1 MAEFK
6 LGRIRFVWKGAWAT
20 GTVYYKDDII
30 RQGGRTYFCNVGHTS
45 SALFSTDDTA
55 KWQLFTD
62 GSAWNGSWTTNYLY
76 KQNDIVK
83 YGGQLYICNT
93 SHTSSADGSVSDGVA
108 GILETDQ
115 AKWDIFA
122 EGFDWKS
129 NWTINTVYK
138 INDIVKYGGNL
149 YIANTAHTSATTVAS
164 DTDGLEKDQAKWDIF
179 SKGMDWKTNW
189 SVATRYKR
197 QDTVKYGGKL
207 YICNEGH
214 LSNAA
219 AGEGLESDQSKWD
232 IIHDG
237 IEYKSVHAINTRY
250 KLNDVVK
257 YGGGL
262 WINTHEHTSSATSL
276 TDDVES
282 AGHIVTI
289 DTISAADSDRSAGT
303 YRDITG
309 TSDGPGTGHRFNVVI
324 DGSGA
329 ATLTVV
335 KGGKGHVV
343 GNTITISPAS
353 FGGLGTSF
361 TFNVA
366 TIETS
371 TQWQQFVPGL
381 EFEDSWATATAY
393 QIGDFVTYGGYS
405 YIAKTNNNGIV
416 PFGNAATWDLFTT
429 GFSLKGNYNNATA
442 YKVGDVVRV
451 GGYTYITIQDSTGNR
466 PPNVTYWDRLNE
478 GMSWKDA
485 WANAA
490 YYDLGDTVR
499 GINNTNSYIC
509 IQAHTSDQ
517 VSVQNRPDQ
526 DVAGDYWNL
535 ISGGVESGNLTT
547 AGDLVYYGGSGP
559 TRLPIGK
566 DGQVLKV
573 NTAGNAPEWAYFGQ
587 LDQVY
592 YVGRS
597 GVDGFAPAYGVT
609 IDKPFFSTRWAADQ
623 IRKGPRNPD
632 ATYLVERNK
641 QFIQEQAMEFITHS
655 IANNTAPF
663 TSAYTYSAVKCRRD
677 IGIILDAL
685 LWDLRHGG
693 NVRMREVAVSYI
705 SPAGANYVAGQQA
718 ETNAVV
724 NYAMSLL
731 PNIITNLAP
740 AVNYATLNSVAA
752 PVAQVTDATKTAEPN
767 IATVANALTLLVTGT
782 ITAGN
787 ITTLAKKVKPNV
799 TLFVKTG
806 QYTEILP
813 IIVPADT
820 AVVGDELRSTE
831 ISASTAGPTNVADA
845 ELTIAAINRIK
856 AVLSDAILNNAITRT
871 PAGGH
876 LTMDTFSA
884 ADASRTAGTYNGV
897 TGSSAGSG
905 TVGTFDIIVGSGG
918 DVSSVIVVTSG
929 SGHAVNDTITL
940 NDSVLGG
947 GGAANFTMD
956 VASIALGNIATQNVA
971 VPAGT
976 AAAVTTAELL
986 FADIHDYINKKV
998 NGVGTLPT
1006 ITGQVGRRVDA
1017 AYTDTRGKI
1026 YANLEFLVDEGFEF
1040 IQATLTKDFQES
1052 IASAVNQSK
1061 CKRDLR
1067 EYVKAVLW
1075 DLENYGNYYST
1086 LMGRWFSNAVNGSLT
1101 EDMFYLEN
1109 GTGLRNCT
1117 IKGLAGTLG
1126 AANAY
1131 GTKRPTAGAFCSL
1144 NPSWGPD
1151 DEDAWIITRS
1161 PYVQNV
1167 TTFGSRCVGLKV
1179 DGDIHNG
1186 GNDSIVAN
1194 DFTQVLD
1201 EGIGAWVTNLGRA
1214 ELVSV
1219 FSYYGH
1225 IGYLAEQGGKIR
1237 ATNGNSSYG
1246 DFGTV
1251 AEGVDLTET
1260 AIKATVDNRSF
1271 DAVIGAVVTNNA
1283 GIIHNEYLHAG
1294 REYVVANTTIG
1305 YTGDGYGIT
1314 GLAPTIVS
1322 GGVMEIRLT
1331 GTASTFGGADYKTA
1345 TNVPQTGN
1353 TTSITISNTDASL
1366 SAAYTGLALFIV
1378 GGKGAGQ
1385 YGYIDSYNAGTKIA
1399 SIKKYSDDS
1408 AGWDTTVSGQVV
1420 EAELDN
1426 TSTYS
1431 IEPRVVI
1438 GAPQNDGSTAIAQ
1451 AIARAK
1457 VADGKISEIR
1467 IIHPGASYTT
1477 PPTVTF
1483 IDPNNTLDAPLEV
1496 FLGDGVLGQPVFASR
1511 GTGWTT
1517 ATAAV
1522 VDAGYEKD
1530 ITGLTFTANPFA
1542 YILYNANKEFIKDE
1556 VIAYV
1561 ENQIA
1566 NAAVGS
1572 SLWDAFTYDKATWES
1587 NVDDYVDALAHDA
1600 KFGGTKE
1607 TIKHARTYWIGGNSS
1622 MPGRQGQALAA
1633 YEFLR
1638 TLITTKILAN
1648 SAYTTL
1654 QSPVVTTQ
1662 TTNGNNGE
1670 ATAITLAGE
1679 HIDII
1684 NEGLIN
1690 GLTSLPTNGGAGI
1703 LNITVATHGLLAGDK
1718 VNISAVGGTSQVN
1731 GNSYYVKVV
1740 DGNTLQL
1747 YLDYLLL
1754 FPAVLTNG
1762 SPYVANGTIGFG
1774 AGYRDAKQDGKY
1786 MQVEGMESIPQA
1798 GANVEFA
1805 SIPGTFFKLVSVT
1818 QLTGSSPYSALLQIS
1833 PNMALDDSP
1842 VHGDNIEMRI
1852 RYSQCRLTGHD
1863 YLDIGTG
1870 GFTTTNYPGT
1880 PTTAADPLDEAVEG
1894 GGGRVFFTSTDQDGN
1909 FRVGDLFSVEQA
1921 TGIATL
1927 NADAFSISGL
1937 QELQLGAVALGGAGA
1952 TINEFSTDG
1961 TFTAN
1966 SDNIVP
1972 TQKAIKTYIT
1982 SQIGGG
1988 ASELNVNSVTAGVIN
2003 IQGNTITTT
2012 TGVLINTTAQMH
2024 FTGGVSGGPVAM
2036 QQFILS

>member
-6 LGRIRFVWKGAWAT
+6 LGRIRFVWKGAWTT
-20 GTVYYKDDII
+20 GTVYYKDDIV
-30 RQGGRTYFCNVGHTS
+30 RQGGRTYFCNVGHTA
-45 SALFSTDDTA
+45 SADFATDESA

-62 GSAWNGSWTTNYLY
+62 GVSWNGAWTSNYYY
-76 KQNDIVK
+76 KQNDLIK
-83 YGGQLYICNT
+83 YGGYLYVCNT
-93 SHTSSADGSVSDGVA
+93 AHTSEVDGETA
-108 GILETDQ
+108 GKLETDQ
-115 AKWDIFA
+115 AKWDLFA
-122 EGFDWKS
+122 ESFDWKS
-129 NWTINTVYK
+129 DWTITTTYK
-138 INDIVKYGGNL
+138 VNDIVKYGGNL
-149 YIANTAHTSATTVAS
+149 YLCNTAHTGSSSQGS
-164 DTDGLEKDQAKWDIF
+164 DIDGLEADLSKWDIF
-179 SKGMDWKTNW
+179 SKGMDWKSAW
-189 SVATRYKR
+189 AISTRYR
-197 QDTVKYGGKL
+197 TGDTVKYGGRM

-219 AGEGLESDQSKWD
+219 TGEGLESDQTKWD
-232 IIHDG
+232 VVHNG
-237 IEYKSVHAINTRY
+237 IEYKTVHAINTRY
-250 KLNDVVK
+250 KINDVVK
-257 YGGGL
+257 FGGGL

-276 TDDVES
+276 TDDVTS

-289 DTISAADSDRSAGT
+289 DTVSAADTDRTAGT
-303 YRDITG
+303 YNDITG
-309 TSDGPGTGHRFNVVI
+309 TSDGPGTGHRFNVTI
-324 DGSGA
+324 DNLGA
-329 ATLTVV
+329 ATVSVV
-335 KGGKGHVV
+335 KGGQGHVI
-343 GNTITISPAS
+343 GNTISISPTD
-353 FGGLGTSF
+353 FGGTGTTL
-361 TFNVA
+361 TFNVL

-371 TQWQQFVPGL
+371 TQWQQFIPGL
-381 EFEDSWATATAY
+381 EFEDSWSGSTAY
-393 QIGDFVTYGGYS
+393 QVGDFVTYGGYS
-405 YIAKTNNNGIV
+405 YIATQNNTNVV

-429 GFSLKGNYNNATA
+429 GFSLKGDYNNATA

-451 GGYTYITIQDSTGNR
+451 GGYTYISIQDTTGNR

-485 WANAA
+485 WANAT
-490 YYDLGDTVR
+490 YYDLGDVVR
-499 GINNTNSYIC
+499 GINNVNSYIC
-509 IQAHTSDQ
+509 VQAHTSDQ
-517 VSVQNRPDQ
+517 VSNQDRPDQ
-526 DVAGDYWNL
+526 DVAGAYWKL
-535 ISGGVESGNLTT
+535 MSGGVESGNLTT

-573 NTAGNAPEWAYFGQ
+573 NEAGNAPEWAYFGQ

-592 YVGRS
+592 YVGKS

-609 IDKPFFSTRWAADQ
+609 IDKPFFSTRWACEQ
-623 IRKGPRNPD
+623 IRKGPRNPE
-632 ATYLVERNK
+632 ATNLIEMNK
-641 QFIQEQAMEFITHS
+641 QFIQEQTMEFITHS

-663 TSAYTYSAVKCRRD
+663 TSSFTYDAVKCRRD

-693 NVRMREVAVSYI
+693 NVRMRECALSYI

-718 ETNAVV
+718 ETNAAI

-731 PNIITNLAP
+731 PNIITNLPP
-740 AVNYATLNSVAA
+740 AANYATLNSVAT
-752 PVAQVTDATKTAEPN
+752 PVVQFTDSTKTAEPN
-767 IATVANALTLLVTGT
+767 IATTANALTLLITDT

-787 ITTLAKKVKPNV
+787 TTNLQKKIKPNV
-799 TLFVKTG
+799 TVFVKTG
-806 QYTEILP
+806 QYNEILP
-813 IIVPADT
+813 IIVPADV

-831 ISASTAGPTNVADA
+831 ISAATAGPTDVNDA
-845 ELTIAAINRIK
+845 NLSKTAILRMK
-856 AVLSDAILNNAITRT
+856 AILSDVVLNNSVTKTA
-871 PAGGH
+871 AGGH
-876 LTMDTFSA
+876 LTMDTFGA
-884 ADASRTAGTYNGV
+884 ADASRATGTYAGV
-897 TGSSAGSG
+897 TGSSSAAG
-905 TVGTFDIIVGSGG
+905 TVGTFDITVDANGA
-918 DVSSVIVVTSG
+918 VTSVLVVTAG
-929 SGHAVNDTITL
+929 SGHAINDTITIA
-940 NDSVLGG
+940 DSVLGSG
-947 GGAANFTMD
+947 GGAAFTMD
-956 VASIALGNIATQNVA
+956 VATISTGNTRTQDVRL
-971 VPAGT
+971 PAGNAT
-976 AAAVTTAELL
+976 AVTTAELL
-986 FADIHDYINKKV
+986 FQDIHDYIDYEV
-998 NGVGTLPT
+998 NGAGTKPT
-1006 ITGQVGRRVDA
+1006 VTGQVGRRTDA
-1017 AYTDTRGKI
+1017 AYTDTRGRI
-1026 YANLEFLVDEGFEF
+1026 LANLEFLVDEAYEY
-1040 IQATLTKDFQES
+1040 IQANNTKAFQE
-1052 IASAVNQSK
+1052 ASPDAAQQAS
-1061 CKRDLR
+1061 CKRDAR

-1075 DLENYGNYYST
+1075 DLENFGNYYST
-1086 LMGRWFSNAVNGSLT
+1086 LTGRWFSNAVSGSLL

-1117 IKGLAGTLG
+1117 VKGLAGALG
-1126 AANAY
+1126 APNVY

-1167 TTFGSRCVGLKV
+1167 TTFGTRCIGLKV

-1225 IGYLAEQGGKIR
+1225 IGYLAEAGGKIR

-1271 DAVIGAVVTNNA
+1271 DAVIGAVVTNNT
-1283 GIIHNEYLHAG
+1283 GIIHHEYIHAG
-1294 REYVVANTTIG
+1294 REYVPANTTLS
-1305 YTGDGYGIT
+1305 YSGDGFGIT
-1314 GLAPTIVS
+1314 GLTPTVVT
-1322 GGVMEIRLT
+1322 GGVMQIRLT
-1331 GTASTFGGADYKTA
+1331 GTTETFGGKDYKTA
-1345 TNVPQTGN
+1345 TNTPQTGN

-1366 SAAYTGLALFIV
+1366 SAAYLGMAIFLV

-1385 YGYIDSYNAGTKIA
+1385 YGYIDTYNAGTKIA
-1399 SIKKYSDDS
+1399 TIKKYSDNS
-1408 AGWDTTVSGQVV
+1408 AGWDVTVSGQAV

-1426 TSTYS
+1426 TTQYS
-1431 IEPRVVI
+1431 IEPRVTI
-1438 GAPQNDGSTAIAQ
+1438 SAPGNDGSTATAQ

-1457 VADGKISEIR
+1457 VADGKISEVR
-1467 IIHPGASYTT
+1467 IIHPGASYTA

-1483 IDPNNTLDAPLEV
+1483 TDPNNTEDAPLEV
-1496 FLGDGVLGQPVFASR
+1496 FLGDGVLAQPTFSSR

-1517 ATAAV
+1517 ATAEV

-1530 ITGLTFTANPFA
+1530 ITGVSFTANPYA
-1542 YILYNANKEFIKDE
+1542 YTLLTANKEFIKDE
-1556 VIAYV
+1556 VIAYID
-1561 ENQIA
+1561 NQIV
-1566 NAAVGS
+1566 NAPVGS
-1572 SLWDAFTYDKATWES
+1572 SLWDAFTYDGASWES
-1587 NVDDYVDALAHDA
+1587 DVGEYVDALAHDI

-1607 TIKHARTYWIGGNSS
+1607 TTRAARSYWIGVNSTL
-1622 MPGRQGQALAA
+1622 PGRQGQKLAA
-1633 YEFLR
+1633 YEFMR
-1638 TLITTKILAN
+1638 TLLTTNILAN

-1662 TTNGNNGE
+1662 TTNANNGE
-1670 ATAITLAGE
+1670 AGAITLMGGL
-1679 HIDII
+1679 IDIV

-1690 GLTSLPTNGGAGI
+1690 GLTSLPQDGGTGI
-1703 LNITVATHGLLAGDK
+1703 LNITVTSHGLIDGDK
-1718 VNISAVGGTSQVN
+1718 VLINTVGGTTQIN
-1731 GNSYYVKVV
+1731 GNRYYVKRI
-1740 DGNTLQL
+1740 DADTLQL

-1762 SPYVANGTIGFG
+1762 SPYVANGTISYG

-1805 SIPGTFFKLVSVT
+1805 SLPNQFFKLVSVT

-1833 PNMALDDSP
+1833 PNMELNDAP
-1842 VHGDNIEMRI
+1842 AHGDNVEMRI

-1880 PTTAADPLDEAVEG
+1880 PTTPADPTDEAVEG

-1952 TINEFSTDG
+1952 TVNEFSTDG

-1966 SDNIVP
+1966 SDSIVP

-2024 FTGGVSGGPVAM
+2024 FTGGVSGSPVAM

>member
-6 LGRIRFVWKGAWAT
+6 LGRIRFVWKGTWTSGAL
-20 GTVYYKDDII
+20 YYKDDIV
-30 RQGGRTYFCNVGHTS
+30 RQGGRTYFCNVGHTA
-45 SALFSTDDTA
+45 SADFTTDEATKWNLFADGVQ
-55 KWQLFTD
+55 WQGD
-62 GSAWNGSWTTNYLY
+62 WNSGYSY

-83 YGGQLYICNT
+83 YGGYIYICNT
-93 SHTSSADGSVSDGVA
+93 AHTSSADGSIEIGLAGV
-108 GILETDQ
+108 LETDQ
-115 AKWDIFA
+115 AKWDLFA
-122 EGFDWKS
+122 EGFNWK
-129 NWTINTVYK
+129 NVWTISTVYK
-138 INDIVKYGGNL
+138 VNDIVKYGGNL
-149 YIANTAHTSATTVAS
+149 YLCNTAHTGSSSQNS
-164 DTDGLEKDQAKWDIF
+164 DTDGLEADIEKWDIF
-179 SKGMDWKTNW
+179 SKGMDWKTDW
-189 SVATRYKR
+189 SVATRYKVS
-197 QDTVKYGGKL
+197 DTVKYGGKL

-214 LSNAA
+214 QSAATASN
-219 AGEGLESDQSKWD
+219 GLESDQTKWD
-232 IIHDG
+232 IVHSG

-276 TDDVES
+276 TDDVTA
-282 AGHIVTI
+282 AGHIVTV
-289 DTISAADSDRSAGT
+289 DTISAADPDRIAGT
-303 YRDITG
+303 YNDITG
-309 TSDGPGTGHRFNVVI
+309 TTSGTGTGHRVNATV
-324 DGSGA
+324 DGTGA
-329 ATLTVV
+329 VTLVVV
-335 KGGKGHVV
+335 KGGAGHSP
-343 GNTITISPAS
+343 GDTITVGPGSI
-353 FGGLGTSF
+353 GGAGTGF

-366 TIETS
+366 TIETI
-371 TQWQQFVPGL
+371 TQWQTFVPGL
-381 EFEDSWATATAY
+381 EFEDSWSNATAY

-405 YIAKTNNNGIV
+405 YIATANNTNVV

-429 GFSLKGNYNNATA
+429 GFSLKGDYNNATA

-451 GGYTYITIQDSTGNR
+451 GGYTYISIQDTTGNR

-485 WANAA
+485 WADAT

-499 GINNTNSYIC
+499 GINNVNSYIC
-509 IQAHTSDQ
+509 VQAHTSDE

-526 DVAGDYWNL
+526 DVAGAYWNL
-535 ISGGVESGNLTT
+535 LSGGVESGNLTT
-547 AGDLVYYGGSGP
+547 LGDLVYYGGSGP

-566 DGQVLKV
+566 AGQVLKV
-573 NTAGNAPEWAYFGQ
+573 NEAENAPEWAYFGQ

-592 YVGRS
+592 YVGTN

-609 IDKPFFSTRWAADQ
+609 IDKPFFSTRWAAEQ
-623 IRKGPRNPD
+623 VRRGPRNPE
-632 ATYLVERNK
+632 ATYLIERNK
-641 QFIQEQAMEFITHS
+641 QFIQEQTMEFITHS

-663 TSAYTYSAVKCRRD
+663 TSGFVYNAVKCRRD

-693 NVRMREVAVSYI
+693 NVRMREAALSYI
-705 SPAGANYVAGQQA
+705 SPGGANYVVGQED
-718 ETNAVV
+718 ETNAAI
-724 NYAMSLL
+724 NYAMSLI
-731 PNIITNLAP
+731 PNIIANLAP
-740 AVNYATLNSVAA
+740 AVNYATLNSVAT
-752 PVAQVTDATKTAEPN
+752 PVLQITDSTKTAEPN
-767 IATVANALTLLVTGT
+767 IATTANALTLLITDT

-787 ITTLAKKVKPNV
+787 TNSLAKKIKPNV
-799 TLFVKTG
+799 SIFVKTG
-806 QYTEILP
+806 QYNEILP

-820 AVVGDELRSTE
+820 AVIGDELRSTE
-831 ISASTAGPTNVADA
+831 ISAATAGPTDTTDA
-845 ELTIAAINRIK
+845 NLSKTAILRMK
-856 AVLSDAILNNAITRT
+856 AVLSDTILNNSVTKT

-876 LTMDTFSA
+876 LTMDTFGA
-884 ADASRTAGTYNGV
+884 ADASRATGTYTGV
-897 TGSSAGSG
+897 TGSSSG
-905 TVGTFDIIVGSGG
+905 TGVVGTFDIAVDGTGA
-918 DVSSVIVVTSG
+918 VTSVLVVTAG
-929 SGHAVNDTITL
+929 SGHTVNDTITIA
-940 NDSVLGG
+940 DSALGNG
-947 GGAANFTMD
+947 GGAAFTMD
-956 VASIALGNIATQNVA
+956 VATISTGNTRTQDTN

-976 AAAVTTAELL
+976 AAAVETAELL
-986 FADIHDYINKKV
+986 LQDIHDWIDYEV
-998 NGVGTLPT
+998 NGAGTKPT
-1006 ITGQVGRRVDA
+1006 VVGQVGRRVDA

-1026 YANLEFLVDEGFEF
+1026 YANLDFLVDEGFEY
-1040 IQATLTKDFQES
+1040 IQANNTKDFQEAM
-1052 IASAVNQSK
+1052 ASASLQSK
-1061 CKRDLR
+1061 CKRDLK
-1067 EYVKAVLW
+1067 EYMKATLW
-1075 DLENYGNYYST
+1075 DLENFGNYYST
-1086 LMGRWFSNAVNGSLT
+1086 LTARWFSNAVNGSLL

-1117 IKGLAGTLG
+1117 VKGLTGTLS
-1126 AANAY
+1126 APNAY

-1151 DEDAWIITRS
+1151 DEDAWINTRS

-1167 TTFGSRCVGLKV
+1167 TTFGTRCVGMKV

-1225 IGYLAEQGGKIR
+1225 IGYLAEAGGKIR

-1271 DAVIGAVVTNNA
+1271 DAVIGAVVTDNA
-1283 GIIHNEYLHAG
+1283 GIIHHEYIHAG
-1294 REYVVANTTIG
+1294 RDYVPANTTLS
-1305 YTGDGYGIT
+1305 YSGDGFGIT
-1314 GLAPTIVS
+1314 GLTPTVVT
-1322 GGVMEIRLT
+1322 GGVMQIRLT
-1331 GTASTFGGADYKTA
+1331 GDDTTFGGADYKTA
-1345 TNVPQTGN
+1345 TNTPQTGD

-1366 SAAYTGLALFIV
+1366 SAAYTGMAVFLV
-1378 GGKGAGQ
+1378 GGTGAGQ
-1385 YGYIDSYNAGTKIA
+1385 YGYIDTYNAGTKIA
-1399 SIKKYSDDS
+1399 NIKKYSDDT
-1408 AGWDTTVSGQVV
+1408 AGWDVTVPGQAV

-1426 TSTYS
+1426 TTQYS
-1431 IEPRVVI
+1431 IEPRVNI
-1438 GAPQNDGSTAIAQ
+1438 SAPGNDGSTATAQ
-1451 AIARAK
+1451 AVARAK
-1457 VADGKISEIR
+1457 VADGKISEVR

-1483 IDPNNTLDAPLEV
+1483 TDPNNTLDAPLEV
-1496 FLGDGVLGQPVFASR
+1496 FVADGVLAQPTFASR
-1511 GTGWTT
+1511 GTGWTAAT
-1517 ATAAV
+1517 ATV
-1522 VDAGYEKD
+1522 TDAGFSKD
-1530 ITGLTFTANPFA
+1530 ITGVTFTANPFA
-1542 YILYNANKEFIKDE
+1542 YTLLTDNKEFIKDE
-1556 VIAYV
+1556 VIAWID
-1561 ENQIA
+1561 NQIA
-1566 NAAVGS
+1566 NAGS
-1572 SLWDAFTYDKATWES
+1572 STLWNAFTYDKSSWES
-1587 NVDDYVDALAHDA
+1587 NVGEYVDALAHDI

-1607 TIKHARTYWIGGNSS
+1607 SIKAARSYWIGVNTTL
-1622 MPGRQGQALAA
+1622 PGRQSQKLAA
-1633 YEFLR
+1633 YEFMR
-1638 TLITTKILAN
+1638 TLLNSYILINTT
-1648 SAYTTL
+1648 YTTL

-1662 TTNGNNGE
+1662 TTNSNNAE
-1670 ATAITLAGE
+1670 AGAITLAGE
-1679 HIDII
+1679 LIDII

-1690 GLTSLPTNGGAGI
+1690 GLDSLPKDGGTGI
-1703 LNITVATHGLLAGDK
+1703 LNITVTTHGLVDGDK
-1718 VNISAVGGTSQVN
+1718 VLINGVGGTTQLN
-1731 GNSYYVKVV
+1731 GNSYYVKVI
-1740 DGNTLQL
+1740 DADTLQL
-1747 YLDYLLL
+1747 YLDVYRL
-1754 FPAVLTNG
+1754 FPAVLTFG
-1762 SPYVANGTIGFG
+1762 SPYIVNGTIAYG

-1786 MQVEGMESIPQA
+1786 IQVEGMESIPQA

-1805 SIPGTFFKLVSVT
+1805 SLPGTFFKLVSVT

-1833 PNMALDDSP
+1833 PNMALDDAP

-1880 PTTAADPLDEAVEG
+1880 PTTPADPNDEAVEG

-1952 TINEFSTDG
+1952 TVNEFSTDG

-1966 SDNIVP
+1966 SDSIVP

-2024 FTGGVSGGPVAM
+2024 FTGGVSGSPVAM